1 MGMGNYANYADTVT
15 NDFVTKI
22 CPDEMAGLLKVLEEN
37 DYDIDRLAS
46 CATYGG
52 DIYGEMELDVEEEQA
67 KAILDSYVELLKAF
81 SDKVDLGLAIRY
93 KDKEDRG
100 DEVDGMF
107 WEVEGVY
114 VYSSAGEKYKNEIE
128 RKFWTNFG

>member
-1 MGMGNYANYADTVT
+1 MGMGNYANFADTVT
-15 NDFVTKI
+15 DDFVNEI
-22 CPDEMAGLLKVLEEN
+22 CPDEYAALAKILIANKTNLN
-37 DYDIDRLAS
+37 YLAS
-46 CATYGG
+46 CATEGG
-52 DIYGEMELDVEEEQA
+52 DILAEMEVDVEEAQA
-67 KAILDSYVELLKAF
+67 KVIMDAYVALLMAF
-81 SDKVDLGLAIRY
+81 SEKTDLGLAIRY

-114 VYSSAGEKYKNEIE
+114 VYSTAGEKHKDKIE